1 MFSFVVNAVAVLA
14 GSIIGVLFRKFI
26 KKETCNAVL
35 KAMGIV
41 LLMMGVANTIKYM
54 ITITGSTFEIDGTL
68 VLILCITVGTFIGEI
83 IKIDA
88 GFNKFGL
95 FVEKKINKGQIVD
108 GFITA
113 TLVYC
118 VGSMAIIGTFDA
130 VNGDSSTIYLKSA
143 LDGISSIA
151 FASTLGF
158 GVALS
163 SISVLIYQGLLTV
176 LFWLIG
182 SVLPEELINL
192 INLVGY
198 ILIIAIGFNFVT
210 DSKIKVANMLP
221 SLIIVIIYYYLKLA
235 FNF

>member
-1 MFSFVVNAVAVLA
+1 MLSFLVNGASILV
-14 GSIIGVLFRKFI
+14 GSLIGILFKKFI
-26 KKETCNAVL
+26 KKETCDSVL
-35 KAMGIV
+35 KAMGVV
-41 LLMMGVANTIKYM
+41 LLLMGIVNAIKFMVTIN
-54 ITITGSTFEIDGTL
+54 GPSFEIDGTL
-68 VLILCITVGTFIGEI
+68 VLILCITIGTFIGEML
-83 IKIDA
+83 KIEK

-108 GFITA
+108 GFVTA

-130 VNGDSSTIYLKSA
+130 VNGNSSTIYLKSA

-163 SISVLIYQGLLTV
+163 SVSVIIYQGLLTI

-182 SVLPEELINL
+182 SKLPEDLITM
-192 INLVGY
+192 INMVGY
-198 ILIIAIGFNFVT
+198 VLIIAIGFNFIS

-221 SLIIVIIYYYLKLA
+221 SLIIVIIYYFLSVWL
-235 FNF
+235 NF

>member
-163 SISVLIYQGLLTV
+163 SVSVLIYQGLLTV